1 MDRGTGTFFAPSE
14 YIEARRSKYSSTWV
28 NTMAEFNAKKIS
40 KVKAVDPAA
49 SYSVKGTDGGFF
61 VVASSKKD

>member
-40 KVKAVDPAA
+40 KTTEIDPDP
-49 SYSVKGTDGGFF
+49 SYSD
-61 VVASSKKD
+61 